1 MSKQAAKEERA
12 AALRKDVDFVEHTWD
27 EDKLYAH
34 FGCTLENGLSSERV
48 LENRAKYGENR
59 LTPPEVT
66 PWYIKFLMQFKNFF
80 ALLLLGGGVLCF
92 VGYAIDSE
100 KDQTNLYLGVVLF
113 TVVMITATFS
123 FLQEAKSEAIME
135 GFKSMIPKKC
145 KAIRDGKGVVLDAW
159 ELVPGDVVDLND
171 GDQVP
176 ADIRVMRS
184 NELKVDNSSLT
195 GESEPQDRTPALTR
209 DAAGNLVTQPLEATN
224 LCFYTTIINSGSG
237 RGVVIG
243 SGDRTVMGQ
252 IAGLATETSGEASPI
267 NKEIARF
274 IGLISYVA
282 ITLGVVFF
290 IVNLTNGT
298 NIIANVVFII
308 GIIVANVP
316 EGLLAT
322 VTVSLSLIHI

>member
-1 MSKQAAKEERA
+1 MSAAKAAAKAERA
-12 AALRKDVDFVEHTWD
+12 AALRKDVDFVEHTWAP
-27 EDKLYAH
+27 EKLYAH
-34 FGCTLENGLSSERV
+34 FGCTLEDGLSNERV

-66 PWYIKFLMQFKNFF
+66 PWYIKFLMQFANFF

-145 KAIRDGKGVVLDAW
+145 KAIRGGKAVVIDAW

-195 GESEPQDRTPALTR
+195 GESEPQDRSPELAV
-209 DAAGNLVTQPLEATN
+209 DSNGKIVTQPLESTN

-252 IAGLATETSGEASPI
+252 IAGLATETSGEDSPI
-267 NKEIARF
+267 SKEIKKF
-274 IGLISYVA
+274 IQLISIVA
-282 ITLGVVFF
+282 ITLG
-290 IVNLTNGT
+290 I
-298 NIIANVVFII
+298 
-308 GIIVANVP
+308 
-316 EGLLAT
+316 
-322 VTVSLSLIHI
+322 VSLSSV